1 MFLIKSKCASIFIL
15 FKLIFLI
22 SARAAWSV
30 VFDLH
35 RFLDLALHVFFVWQ
49 FPWRVSFIVVVAIG
63 IDNDVVAVVVF
74 LDLA

>member
-1 MFLIKSKCASIFIL
+1 MFLKKCAFICIL

-35 RFLDLALHVFFVWQ
+35 RFLDLALHVFFVWH
-49 FPWRVSFIVVVAIG
+49 FPWRVGFVVLV
-63 IDNDVVAVVVF
+63 IDVDDVIVVAVVL
-74 LDLA
+74 LDFA

>member
-1 MFLIKSKCASIFIL
+1 MFLKKCAFICIL

-35 RFLDLALHVFFVWQ
+35 RFLDLALHVFFVWH
-49 FPWRVSFIVVVAIG
+49 FPWRVGVVVVVVMDDDDVI
-63 IDNDVVAVVVF
+63 VVAVVL
-74 LDLA
+74 LDFA

>member
-1 MFLIKSKCASIFIL
+1 MFLRKSKCAFL
-15 FKLIFLI
+15 GVLLKLIFLI

-49 FPWRVSFIVVVAIG
+49 FPWRVGFVVVLLNFA
-63 IDNDVVAVVVF
+63 
-74 LDLA
+74 